1 MNGTY
6 GVSQH
11 GRLEFGYFYSLSFQN
26 VDVQGVADWKSK
38 GLLSAKCPHP
48 VFEEAFRVETADE
61 NENEDTQVQP
71 AKVKSATL
79 EIEWSVELQ
88 KRLGCA
94 NPEHNKWFRR
104 SPLCLKIW
112 EQNRSSNLERVV
124 RQRKIEQPDS
134 KRPLLLQVES
144 FGDGPRFSSRAFADR
159 TIAAGLTGL
168 RFEPTKVQL
177 VVDRTNTAIE
187 ASFDTDLVEWL
198 WVGAPCSRIATIE
211 GAPNVCPFCWFGT
224 VVCSECGY
232 LQNDCLKCGDYIFT
246 ANDLGKPGLEMLRGR
261 DNPKIVEGRLWDGS
275 DAICG
280 RSYRIGFVT
289 RRLVEFLLA
298 VHAAPFMATPVAVC
312 VDGMSAEQRRLL
324 KRCQDLSSL
333 KL

>member
-26 VDVQGVADWKSK
+26 IDVLGVADWLTK
-38 GLLSAKCPHP
+38 GAISAKCPHP
-48 VFEEAFRVETADE
+48 VSEEAFRVEIADE
-61 NENEDTQVQP
+61 DEKTEVNPPEENPDT
-71 AKVKSATL
+71 VKFK
-79 EIEWSVELQ
+79 WSGEEQ
-88 KRLGCA
+88 KQLGCTDVS
-94 NPEHNKWFRR
+94 HNKWFRR
-104 SPLCLKIW
+104 VPLRLKIW
-112 EQNRSSNLERVV
+112 EQNRSDYLERVV

-134 KRPLLLQVES
+134 KRPLLLQLES
-144 FGDGPRFSSRAFADR
+144 FGDGPRFSSRTFADR
-159 TIAAGLTGL
+159 INAAGLTGL
-168 RFEPTKVQL
+168 RFERTKVEL
-177 VVDRTNTAIE
+177 VVDRANTPVE

-198 WVGAPCSRIATIE
+198 WIGTPCSRIATIE
-211 GAPNVCPFCWFGT
+211 GAPNVCPFCGFGT
-224 VVCSECGY
+224 IVCSECGY
-232 LQNDCLKCGDYIFT
+232 VQDDCLKCGDFVFKP
-246 ANDLGKPGLEMLRGR
+246 NDSGKPGLRMLPGR
-261 DNPKIVEGRLWDGS
+261 DNPEIVEGRLWDGS